1 MKNILKRRRSK
12 TKLIIDEVP
21 LNKNEYLDFGYKK
34 LAAIKRKRAEY
45 KERISWLIWEQK
57 LKYVGHPYKKATV
70 TFDIYFKYNRRR
82 DKANYLGGGLISW
95 LDAMVDLK
103 IIADDNSDCI
113 GQPVVN
119 FHIDKANP
127 RTEIT
132 IEGR

>member
-1 MKNILKRRRSK
+1 M
-12 TKLIIDEVP
+12 P
-21 LNKNEYLDFGYKK
+21 LSKNEYVDFGYKK
-34 LAAIKRKRAEY
+34 FAATKRKRAEY
-45 KERISWLIWEQK
+45 KQRISWLIWEQK

>member
-1 MKNILKRRRSK
+1 MKNILKRRRRQ

-21 LNKNEYLDFGYKK
+21 LSKNEYLDFGYKNHN
-34 LAAIKRKRAEY
+34 AIKRKRKEY
-45 KERISWLIWEQK
+45 KERIYWLIYEKIHK
-57 LKYVGHPYKKATV
+57 LELLYYKKANI
-70 TFDIYFKYNRRR
+70 TFDIYFKANRRR
-82 DKANYLGGGLISW
+82 DKQNYLGGGLISW

-119 FHIDKANP
+119 FHVDKANP